1 MQRSEGDAIMPKSKQ
16 GFADF
21 TQFTDTTDSIEG
33 EEQEQ
38 PRKHGAFEVYR
49 KPTSKFLIIATNLK
63 LKLLSL
69 FAEHNK
75 QEEEVQDIQ
84 QPPPEL
90 QKYFFYSVM
99 KD

>member
-49 KPTSKFLIIATNLK
+49 KPTSKHFGQR
-63 LKLLSL
+63 
-69 FAEHNK
+69 K
-75 QEEEVQDIQ
+75 QN
-84 QPPPEL
+84 
-90 QKYFFYSVM
+90 
-99 KD
+99 